1 MSCENSCPTFTL
13 AGTTYTI
20 YLTKPILGGA
30 DNRLSKYLSR
40 FSFWSENYAV
50 HDEGIESQPLMLSGT
65 ESSCSIGDTTTIFE
79 HINEMVDN
87 HEEITISGLGDCYD
101 AVYII
106 KRFAYRNIKKT
117 VYGFSWDITLEK
129 VRDS

>member
-20 YLTKPILGGA
+20 YLHKPQLP
-30 DNRLSKYLSR
+30 DNRLSKFLSR

-50 HDEGIESQPLMLSGT
+50 HDEGIEGQPLMISGI
-65 ESSCSIGDTTTIFE
+65 ESSCSIGDTTTEFE
-79 HINEMVDN
+79 KINEMADN

-101 AVYII
+101 AVYVI
-106 KRFAYRNIKKT
+106 KKFGYRNIKKT
-117 VYGFSWDITLEK
+117 VYGFEWAMTLEK